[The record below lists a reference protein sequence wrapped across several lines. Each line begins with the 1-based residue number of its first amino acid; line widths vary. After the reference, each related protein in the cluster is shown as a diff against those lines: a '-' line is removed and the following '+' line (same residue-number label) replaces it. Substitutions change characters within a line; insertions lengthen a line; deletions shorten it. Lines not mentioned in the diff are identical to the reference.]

1 MDEAQLKRVLEIA
14 RDWNTHTRSCHAAA
28 AVLQAVLRTQA
39 PGTLCALPGMATLL
53 EALVPYSQRH
63 AARLDRLAR
72 SAYLVDHVLDAMD
85 VLEPV
90 NVDPAEQ
97 LLNGTAAMAH

>member
-1 MDEAQLKRVLEIA
+1 M
-14 RDWNTHTRSCHAAA
+14 
-28 AVLQAVLRTQA
+28 LRTQA